1 MSVNRWWGA
10 LLCCAALARPSLA
23 DDAPD
28 KTATTSG
35 TEKSP
40 TEVSQQASAS
50 YAEPPIHRWGGLAV
64 SFAAWNPSLYGA
76 NYGVAAQVIP
86 GEVGR
91 VQVLDVPHKSLI
103 RNALAATWILPHA
116 IGGVRFSYD
125 SIHNRSD
132 LERLTPGMFDYY
144 ETAVLGTFAGV
155 GDDGLADGFRAST
168 ITKSRIFRLE
178 YANTAF
184 ESPHAKGT
192 WHAGLH
198 FVDHSR
204 SLDAEYFALAPN
216 LPPLIPPSNMYSN
229 LIPKSDLA
237 KTRSDFSGQGVG
249 AGVDLEFTVH
259 PRVSILAGFSVGVV
273 VGTLRTEAASRTH
286 FYFSSGGPLGIG
298 YITLDQLREALNDTS
313 DTSAATFVQ
322 QIGSVADVRDDYGTQ
337 AAEDFDAYIGI
348 EGKVLHQLR
357 VYAQYRALGFL
368 NAGVDP
374 GPYLSTSSASQSA
387 AYRGFVLGL
396 TYRF

>member
-1 MSVNRWWGA
+1 MSVNRWWAA
-10 LLCCAALARPSLA
+10 LLCCAALVRPSLA
-23 DDAPD
+23 EDAPD
-28 KTATTSG
+28 KPATPSG
-35 TEKSP
+35 SEKSP
-40 TEVSQQASAS
+40 TEKSEQANTS
-50 YAEPPIHRWGGLAV
+50 YAEPPLHRWGGFDV
-64 SFAAWNPSLYGA
+64 SVAAWNPSLYGA
-76 NYGVAAQVIP
+76 NYGVAAQVI
-86 GEVGR
+86 GGSTGT
-91 VQVLDVPHKSLI
+91 VQVLDVPHDSLI

-132 LERLTPGMFDYY
+132 LERLTPGTFDFY
-144 ETAVLGTFAGV
+144 ETAVQSEFAGV

-184 ESPHAKGT
+184 ESSHAKGT

-216 LPPLIPPSNMYSN
+216 LPPLIPPLGNFTG
-229 LIPKSDLA
+229 LIPQSDVA
-237 KTRSDFSGQGVG
+237 KIRSNFSGQGVG
-249 AGVDLEFTVH
+249 AGMDLAFTVH
-259 PRVSILAGFSVGVV
+259 PRISILAGLSVGVV
-273 VGTLRTEAASRTH
+273 VGTLRTEAASTTH
-286 FYFSSGGPLGIG
+286 FYFNTGGDVLGVG
-298 YITLDQLREALNDTS
+298 VITLDQLRAALDDST
-313 DTSAATFVQ
+313 AAGFIVQ
-322 QIGSVADVRDDYGTQ
+322 VRAVADVRDDYGTQ

-374 GPYLSTSSASQSA
+374 RPYLSTSSTSQSA